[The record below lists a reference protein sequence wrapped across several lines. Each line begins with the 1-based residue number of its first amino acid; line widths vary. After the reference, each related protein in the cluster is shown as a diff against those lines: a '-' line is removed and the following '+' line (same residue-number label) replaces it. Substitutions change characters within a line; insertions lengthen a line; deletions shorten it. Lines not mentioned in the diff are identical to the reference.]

1 VLKNRA
7 RSMPPNRILVLTGPG
22 SFSATRAAVNIAN
35 ALGYTWHVPV
45 VGVHG
50 PATLPELR
58 TLLSDLDRTHVPDGF
73 EIEHRALPFYPKP
86 VELGRRST
94 KQKRAAN

>member
-1 VLKNRA
+1 
-7 RSMPPNRILVLTGPG
+7 MPPNRILVLTGPG